1 MNQNKD
7 KKYSVVLTGET
18 MIALKNK
25 KFLCEMLNR
34 VFDRC
39 ITAICCRFSPKQKAQ
54 IVEIVRMGNPGKRT
68 LAIGDGANDINMI
81 IAAHIGIGIK
91 GNEG

>member
-1 MNQNKD
+1 MK
-7 KKYSVVLTGET
+7 L
-18 MIALKNK
+18 
-25 KFLCEMLNR
+25 
-34 VFDRC
+34 
-39 ITAICCRFSPKQKAQ
+39 
-54 IVEIVRMGNPGKRT
+54 VREGNPSKRT